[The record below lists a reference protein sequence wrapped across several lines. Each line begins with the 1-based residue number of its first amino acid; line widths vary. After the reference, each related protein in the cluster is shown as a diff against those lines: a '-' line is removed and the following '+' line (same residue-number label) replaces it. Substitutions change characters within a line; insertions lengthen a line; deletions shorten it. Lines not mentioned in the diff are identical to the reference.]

1 MTPVE
6 DFERERAYLEQ
17 LAYRLLG
24 SLADAEDAVQ
34 ETFLRW
40 RRAGEPALDEPR
52 AWFTRTCTRLCL
64 DRLKSAQRVREQYP
78 GEWFPEPW
86 LGDAEEDRS
95 ELDESLSLALLS
107 TIERLKP
114 AERAAFLLHDVF
126 SYSFAEVAE
135 ILQLEVSHC
144 RQLASRARR
153 HLDAGVVRSDADPR
167 TVERLNRAF
176 FGAIESGDLEALSA
190 VLAED
195 VVFRSDGGGKAPAAL
210 NPVAGIDRV
219 LRLLKGVFM
228 DADPRPDVRLRW
240 PWFNGAPGVL
250 LMLEGRPETAFQF
263 QVRGGRIAAI
273 YAHRNPDKL
282 RLFQTAAGR
291 DSAGLG

>member
-1 MTPVE
+1 MTHVE

-40 RRAGEPALDEPR
+40 RRAGEPALDEAR

-64 DRLKSAQRVREQYP
+64 DRLKSAQRLREQYP

-86 LGDAEEDRS
+86 LGETEEDRS

-126 SYSFAEVAE
+126 SYSFPEVAE
-135 ILQLEVSHC
+135 ILELEVSHC

-153 HLDAGVVRSDADPR
+153 HLDAGVVRSDADPE
-167 TVERLNRAF
+167 TVERLGRAF
-176 FGAIESGDLEALSA
+176 FGAIESGDLEGLRA

-210 NPVAGIDRV
+210 NPVAGVDKV
-219 LRLLKGVFM
+219 LRLLKGIFL
-228 DADPRPDVRLRW
+228 DAEARPGAQLRW

-250 LMLEGRPETAFQF
+250 LLLEGRPETAFQF
-263 QVRGGRIAAI
+263 RVLGGRIAGI

-282 RLFQTAAGR
+282 RHF
-291 DSAGLG
+291 SP

>member
-1 MTPVE
+1 MTDVE
-6 DFERERAYLEQ
+6 EFEGERAYLEQ

-24 SLADAEDAVQ
+24 SVADAEDAVQ

-40 RRAGEPALDEPR
+40 RGAGLPKLDSPR

-64 DRLKSAQRVREQYP
+64 DRLKSAQRTREEYP

-86 LGDAEEDRS
+86 LGGQAEDRS

-107 TIERLKP
+107 TIQRLKP

-126 SYSFAEVAE
+126 GYAFGEVAE
-135 ILQLEVSHC
+135 ILQLQVSHC
-144 RQLASRARR
+144 RQLAVRARG
-153 HLDAGVVRSDADPR
+153 HLDRGAVRSDADPE

-176 FGAIESGDLEALSA
+176 FGAIESGDLNGLRE
-190 VLAED
+190 VLCAD

-210 NPVAGIDRV
+210 RPVEGAEKV
-219 LRLLKGVFM
+219 LRLLKGIFLKAPTPTQVS
-228 DADPRPDVRLRW
+228 LRW

-250 LMLEGRPETAFQF
+250 VLEGERPVTAFQF
-263 QVRGGRIAAI
+263 QVRGERIAAI
-273 YAHRNPDKL
+273 FAHRNPDKL
-282 RLFQTAAGR
+282 ERFA
-291 DSAGLG
+291 